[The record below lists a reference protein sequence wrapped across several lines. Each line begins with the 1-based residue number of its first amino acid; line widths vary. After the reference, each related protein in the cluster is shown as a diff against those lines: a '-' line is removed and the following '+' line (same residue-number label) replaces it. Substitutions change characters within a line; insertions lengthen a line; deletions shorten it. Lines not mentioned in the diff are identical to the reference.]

1 MELMD
6 QLFGSIRRL
15 DPQLALKYNK
25 FYVLPSKDGVS
36 ETFVHFRPRKK
47 SLLFEIRLKRSDD
60 VDSMIEKSGLDALE
74 YDSKWGYYRF
84 KLTKADLEK
93 QGDLL
98 TNLVTRAFDM
108 AHAP

>member
-1 MELMD
+1 
-6 QLFGSIRRL
+6 
-15 DPQLALKYNK
+15 
-25 FYVLPSKDGVS
+25 
-36 ETFVHFRPRKK
+36 
-47 SLLFEIRLKRSDD
+47 
-60 VDSMIEKSGLDALE
+60 MIEKSGLDALE